1 MLRFQNLI
9 CLLAIG
15 AFLGA
20 RPSLMAQVLTGV
32 VTDET
37 GQPLPLATV
46 VIPQFNAGAY
56 SDEKGRYQLA
66 VLPDWKGQTL
76 LVKCSFIGYEAQTRP
91 WQVPVGNDPIPELNF
106 RLVSGDHTFDPV
118 VVSAGRFEQRSA
130 EVTVSMEVLPPR
142 LVEQRGTTSLEN
154 ALEQTPG
161 VSFVD
166 GEPQIRSGSGFSYG
180 AGSRVM
186 ILVDELPILSGDA
199 GRPSWGFL
207 PLENLEQVEVIKGAS
222 SVLYGSSALSG
233 VIHVRTRFPDA
244 RPLTRLT
251 LQHGAYSA
259 PRSRDART
267 WNTVPQLSNIRFL
280 HSQRV
285 GAWDLVV
292 GGNLLG
298 DDGHLAPA
306 DSTQDRPFNPFTVD
320 RFAATSQ
327 ARLNAALRKRE
338 SRVPGLV
345 YGVGGNWQFGES
357 LNTLIWD
364 RAPNRIYGSYEGA
377 STRTRQLIGTVDPYV
392 QYLTPRDVRHSL
404 RGRWQHLVNANN
416 NSQSNASNVY
426 HLEYQI
432 ALDGERWGLQGLR
445 MTGGGLGQLAVSNAE
460 LYSGGSSDGINQALT
475 LGAYTQFDQSWEKT
489 KVSAGVRYEMFQ
501 VNEVRAS
508 KPVFRAGVNQAIGR
522 AGYLRASYGQGFRFP
537 TIAER
542 YIRTGLG
549 SLQIYPNENLLP
561 EFAEAWEVGF
571 KQGLKVNGFMGFV
584 DVALFRQDFD
594 QFIEFTFGQWG
605 ALTDPI
611 AGLGFMSVN
620 TGRSRVTGAEASLTG
635 RWKGERLEVDVLAG
649 YTFTRPVTLS
659 PDLDYSPNPNY
670 PATYLSTSH
679 DTTNHILKYRSPH
692 LVRGDVHVTAPRWFA
707 GFSVRYQSQLDNF
720 DQAFLQFEEYGFVQW
735 GVGRWLEEHP
745 RQPWVFDLRVGMPI
759 GETHRISLV
768 VNNVLNAEY
777 SLRPLVM
784 ETPRVTQLMY
794 TYEIQ

>member
-1 MLRFQNLI
+1 MGWGTAN
-9 CLLAIG
+9 
-15 AFLGA
+15 
-20 RPSLMAQVLTGV
+20 AQLVTGL
-32 VTDET
+32 VTDAE
-37 GQPLPLATV
+37 GQPLPNATV
-46 VIPQFNAGAY
+46 LVAGRQAGAF
-56 SDEKGRYQLA
+56 SDEQGVYRLELKA
-66 VLPDWKGQTL
+66 DWAGQTL
-76 LVKCSFIGYEAQTRP
+76 SLQCSFIGFQTATYSWKVPQTLPPRTQIDFTLSPYE
-91 WQVPVGNDPIPELNF
+91 NL
-106 RLVSGDHTFDPV
+106 SPV
-118 VVSAGRFEQRSA
+118 VVSAGRFAQRSA

-244 RPLTRLT
+244 RPLTRIT
-251 LQHGAYSA
+251 VQHGAYSP
-259 PRSRDART
+259 PRSAQART
-267 WNTVPQLSNIRFL
+267 WTTVPQLANVRFL
-280 HSQRV
+280 HSQRL
-285 GAWDLVV
+285 GTWDVV
-292 GGNLLG
+292 LGGNLLG

-338 SRVPGLV
+338 SRVAGLV

-364 RAPNRIYGSYEGA
+364 RAPDRIYGSYEGA
-377 STRTRQLIGTVDPYV
+377 STRTEQLIGTVDPYV
-392 QYLTPRDVRHSL
+392 QYLSPGDFKHSL

-426 HLEYQI
+426 HAEYQL
-432 ALDGERWGLQGLR
+432 AFEGDRWGLKGLR
-445 MTGGGLGQLAVSNAE
+445 VTGGGLGQWAFSNAE
-460 LYSGGSSDGINQALT
+460 LYSGGSSDGNNRAMT
-475 LGAYTQFDQSWEKT
+475 LGAYAQLDQSWKRT
-489 KVSAGVRYEMFQ
+489 KLSGGVRYEVFQ
-501 VNEVRAS
+501 VNQVRAS
-508 KPVFRAGVNQAIGR
+508 KPVFRAGINQAIGQ

-561 EFAEAWEVGF
+561 EFAQAWEVGF
-571 KQGLKVNGFMGFV
+571 KQGLRLGGFQGFV
-584 DVALFRQDFD
+584 DAAIFRQDFD

-605 ALTDPI
+605 LPTDPI
-611 AGLGFMSVN
+611 VGLGFMSVN
-620 TGRSRVTGAEASLTG
+620 TGSSRVTGAEGSVTG

-649 YTFTRPVTLS
+649 YTYTRPVTLS

-679 DTTNHILKYRSPH
+679 DTTNYVLKYRSPH
-692 LVRGDVHVTAPRWFA
+692 LVRMDVHVTAPRWFA
-707 GFSVRYQSQLDNF
+707 GFSARYQSQLDNF

-735 GVGRWLEEHP
+735 GVGDWLAEHP
-745 RQPWVFDLRVGMPI
+745 RQPWVFDLRVGVPLA
-759 GETHRISLV
+759 EAHRISLV
-768 VNNVLNAEY
+768 VNNVFNAEY

-784 ETPRVTQLMY
+784 ESPRLTQLMY

>member
-1 MLRFQNLI
+1 MGWGS
-9 CLLAIG
+9 AH
-15 AFLGA
+15 
-20 RPSLMAQVLTGV
+20 AQLVTGR
-32 VTDET
+32 VTDT
-37 GQPLPLATV
+37 QGQPLPNATLLV
-46 VIPQFNAGAY
+46 TGRQVGVF
-56 SDEKGRYQLA
+56 SDEQGVYRLELKA
-66 VLPDWKGQTL
+66 DWAGQTL
-76 LVKCSFIGYEAQTRP
+76 SLQCSYIGFQTATYSWKVPQTLPPRTQIDFELSPYE
-91 WQVPVGNDPIPELNF
+91 NL
-106 RLVSGDHTFDPV
+106 DPV
-118 VVSAGRFEQRSA
+118 VVSAGRFAQRSA

-244 RPLTRLT
+244 RPLTRIT
-251 LQHGAYSA
+251 VQHGAYSP
-259 PRSRDART
+259 PRSAQART
-267 WNTVPQLSNIRFL
+267 WTTVPQLANVRFL
-280 HSQRV
+280 HSQRL
-285 GAWDLVV
+285 GTWDVV
-292 GGNLLG
+292 LGGNLLG

-338 SRVPGLV
+338 SRVAGLV

-364 RAPNRIYGSYEGA
+364 RAPDRIYGSYEGA
-377 STRTRQLIGTVDPYV
+377 STRTEQLIGTVDPYV
-392 QYLTPRDVRHSL
+392 QYLSPGDFKHSL

-426 HLEYQI
+426 HAEYQL
-432 ALDGERWGLQGLR
+432 AFEGERWGLKGLR
-445 MTGGGLGQLAVSNAE
+445 VTGGGLGQWAMSNAE
-460 LYSGGSSDGINQALT
+460 LYSGGSSDGNNRAMT
-475 LGAYTQFDQSWEKT
+475 LGAYAQLDQSWKRT
-489 KVSAGVRYEMFQ
+489 KLSGGVRYEVFQ
-501 VNEVRAS
+501 VNQVRAS
-508 KPVFRAGVNQAIGR
+508 KPVFRAGVNQAIGQ

-561 EFAEAWEVGF
+561 EFAQAWEVGF
-571 KQGLKVNGFMGFV
+571 KQGLRLGGFQGFV
-584 DVALFRQDFD
+584 DAAVFRQDFD

-605 ALTDPI
+605 LPSDPI
-611 AGLGFMSVN
+611 VGLGFMSVN
-620 TGRSRVTGAEASLTG
+620 TGSSRVTGAEGSVTG

-649 YTFTRPVTLS
+649 YTYTRPVTLS

-679 DTTNHILKYRSPH
+679 DTTNYVLKYRSPH
-692 LVRGDVHVTAPRWFA
+692 LVRMDVHVTAPRWFA
-707 GFSVRYQSQLDNF
+707 GFSARYQSQLDNF
-720 DQAFLQFEEYGFVQW
+720 DQAFLQW
-735 GVGRWLEEHP
+735 GVGDWLAEHP
-745 RQPWVFDLRVGMPI
+745 RQPWVFDLRVGVPLA
-759 GETHRISLV
+759 EAHRISLV
-768 VNNVLNAEY
+768 VNNVFNAEY

-784 ETPRVTQLMY
+784 ESPRLTQLMY